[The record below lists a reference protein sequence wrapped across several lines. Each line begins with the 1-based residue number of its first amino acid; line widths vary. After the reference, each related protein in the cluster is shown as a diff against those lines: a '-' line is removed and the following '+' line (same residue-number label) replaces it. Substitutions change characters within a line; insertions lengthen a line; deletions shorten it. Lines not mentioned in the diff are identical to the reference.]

1 MPENLGDATLRL
13 RANSDRLKSDLDKA
27 RRNVDESA
35 RAMSKKLATVG
46 LGFTAA
52 GAAVLAPLAFAIK
65 EASNLEESVNAVNVV
80 FGEGGGTILDFG
92 KIAATQVGI
101 AQSEFNQLATQTGAL
116 LTNFGQ
122 TEQEAADTTLL
133 LTNRAADLASV
144 HNTDVKDALYAINS
158 ALRGETEAI
167 RRYAAD
173 VTDAS
178 LEAYLFAK
186 GIDGGVKSLTQ
197 SEKALL
203 RVEALMYQTDKVQGD
218 FQNTSASF
226 ANQTRILG
234 ATWKDLAATGGD
246 VLLPVVSDMVYMV
259 GQVAARVRV
268 FTQENPKLFA
278 TLVKVSAVIGL
289 LLIGIG
295 ALLLTMSLGI
305 RVFLAAKGAALALAS
320 ATKAVWAITRL
331 SNLQLQWLRLRIL
344 ALTIQE
350 RIAAAGKLIYAA
362 ATGIASAAATAFGVA
377 LTFALGPVGLII
389 LAIAALIGIGILLW
403 KNWDKV
409 KEKAG
414 QIWESVSG
422 FVKKNWDLILAI
434 LFPIPGLPILIWR
447 RWGKIIPSAQKIMD
461 AVIGVFKNAWGW
473 ISGLWGRNP
482 SLEDGTR
489 GAGIEVE
496 NIVRWWEIW
505 KSEWWSNLWKKV
517 GWKGLMLAALNP
529 TGFGLNLIIGD
540 WVRGWD
546 IWKAEWWAALWQG
559 VQDNWLSALGLLVS
573 GLPGVG
579 ILMSL
584 KIWEWDIWNLE
595 WWTGLFQM
603 VKDNWATILSAALL
617 SPWTLIGSLM
627 GLRIGDWDIWKLEW
641 WLGLW
646 DAIKDNWLVAL
657 LGSMLDPWL
666 TIGSSIVTSIA
677 GWSIWNL
684 EWWRGLWE
692 NVKANW
698 LTILMAAILSPWT
711 LIKNLTISRISSWPI
726 WKLDWWKGLWGAVS
740 QWWSTLPETIKFHLN
755 SVIDVLNAF
764 IRKWNGLSLSVPG
777 FSFNVPNPS
786 LTDPFRT
793 QSLSFGGFSFNTPD
807 VANIPYLAQGGIVTS
822 PTLAMI
828 GEKGPEAV
836 LPLTGR
842 GGMGGTQVNV
852 NVEGNIMDGEDF
864 IDRVWEAIILRSRQ
878 GLDNRFA

>member
-305 RVFLAAKGAALALAS
+305 RVFLAAKGAALGPSHGYQSSVGVDTAVQLA
-320 ATKAVWAITRL
+320 TPMV
-331 SNLQLQWLRLRIL
+331 
-344 ALTIQE
+344 
-350 RIAAAGKLIYAA
+350 AASDTCSHHPGEDSRRGEADLCRCHRHC
-362 ATGIASAAATAFGVA
+362 
-377 LTFALGPVGLII
+377 
-389 LAIAALIGIGILLW
+389 
-403 KNWDKV
+403 
-409 KEKAG
+409 
-414 QIWESVSG
+414 VS
-422 FVKKNWDLILAI
+422 
-434 LFPIPGLPILIWR
+434 R
-447 RWGKIIPSAQKIMD
+447 RH
-461 AVIGVFKNAWGW
+461 
-473 ISGLWGRNP
+473 
-482 SLEDGTR
+482 
-489 GAGIEVE
+489 
-496 NIVRWWEIW
+496 
-505 KSEWWSNLWKKV
+505 
-517 GWKGLMLAALNP
+517 
-529 TGFGLNLIIGD
+529 
-540 WVRGWD
+540 
-546 IWKAEWWAALWQG
+546 
-559 VQDNWLSALGLLVS
+559 
-573 GLPGVG
+573 
-579 ILMSL
+579 
-584 KIWEWDIWNLE
+584 
-595 WWTGLFQM
+595 
-603 VKDNWATILSAALL
+603 
-617 SPWTLIGSLM
+617 
-627 GLRIGDWDIWKLEW
+627 GLRRSPHVCVGSCRPHYLGNCRPDRHRDSPLEE
-641 WLGLW
+641 LG
-646 DAIKDNWLVAL
+646 
-657 LGSMLDPWL
+657 
-666 TIGSSIVTSIA
+666 
-677 GWSIWNL
+677 
-684 EWWRGLWE
+684 
-692 NVKANW
+692 
-698 LTILMAAILSPWT
+698 
-711 LIKNLTISRISSWPI
+711 
-726 WKLDWWKGLWGAVS
+726 
-740 QWWSTLPETIKFHLN
+740 
-755 SVIDVLNAF
+755 
-764 IRKWNGLSLSVPG
+764 
-777 FSFNVPNPS
+777 
-786 LTDPFRT
+786 
-793 QSLSFGGFSFNTPD
+793 QS
-807 VANIPYLAQGGIVTS
+807 
-822 PTLAMI
+822 
-828 GEKGPEAV
+828 
-836 LPLTGR
+836 
-842 GGMGGTQVNV
+842 
-852 NVEGNIMDGEDF
+852 
-864 IDRVWEAIILRSRQ
+864 
-878 GLDNRFA
+878 